1 MYMEV
6 SILEDW
12 GPINTD
18 KYQYIAEYG
27 MSHWH
32 PLPGQLSRCPIF
44 IKKTG
49 IRLKIGHPF
58 ILSTGAR
65 YSNGLGGLDYM
76 RRL

>member
-6 SILEDW
+6 SILEDY
-12 GPINTD
+12 TD
-18 KYQYIAEYG
+18 KYQHIAEYG

-32 PLPGQLSRCPIF
+32 PLPGQLSPCPIF
-44 IKKTG
+44 IKKTA
-49 IRLKIGHPF
+49 IRLKIGHPL